1 MKKQLNVEIDK
12 SDLGKIRTEARRESK
27 SVNSVVWIALNLFL
41 SLPEPERK
49 RLLAKAPKKTAGR
62 AIK

>member
-1 MKKQLNVEIDK
+1 MKQQLNVEIDK
-12 SDLGKIRTEARRESK
+12 SDLGKVRTEAKRESK

-49 RLLAKAPKKTAGR
+49 RLLSKAPKKTAGR
-62 AIK
+62 KVK